1 MNNHRIAI
9 AHPSTSCI
17 VYHGIDQNTRDVSPS
32 DDHQTMTRDLKQNTL
47 LTRVIYTR
55 VLRLWLVQRCI
66 RHKRE
71 EPKARGIHTAEETL
85 LNA

>member
-1 MNNHRIAI
+1 MTIAL
-9 AHPSTSCI
+9 PSPIRLRRVSS
-17 VYHGIDQNTRDVSPS
+17 IDQNTRDVSPS

-66 RHKRE
+66 CHKCE

>member
-1 MNNHRIAI
+1 MTIAL
-9 AHPSTSCI
+9 PSPIRLRRVSS
-17 VYHGIDQNTRDVSPS
+17 IDQNTRDVSPS

-47 LTRVIYTR
+47 LTPSYLYTC

-71 EPKARGIHTAEETL
+71 EPKARGIHTAEEAL